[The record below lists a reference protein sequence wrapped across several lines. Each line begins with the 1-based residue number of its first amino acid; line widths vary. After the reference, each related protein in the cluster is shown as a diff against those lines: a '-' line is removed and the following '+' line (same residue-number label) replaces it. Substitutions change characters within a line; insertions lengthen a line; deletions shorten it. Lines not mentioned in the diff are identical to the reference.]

1 MRSFDFSPLYRS
13 AIGFDRMASILDNLN
28 RAEQNQPSY
37 PPYNIELTGEDKYR
51 ITMAVAGF
59 DRTEISIEVNQNNLT
74 VSANK
79 TAEDQPRTYLHQGI
93 AARSFERRFQL
104 ADHVQVQSANYE
116 NGLLHIDL
124 QRIIPDAMKP
134 RTIPIGSHSA
144 QEKLTHANTSD
155 AANSESSGAT
165 VAA

>member
-1 MRSFDFSPLYRS
+1 MRNLNFAPLYRS
-13 AIGFDRMASILDNLN
+13 AIGFDRMANLLDTLS
-28 RAEQNQPSY
+28 RSEQNQPSY
-37 PPYNIELTGEDKYR
+37 PPYNIELTGEDQYR

-59 DRTEISIEVNQNNLT
+59 DRTEINVEIHQNQLT

-79 TAEDQPRTYLHQGI
+79 TAEKDVRTYLHQGI

-124 QRIIPDAMKP
+124 QQLIPEAMKP
-134 RTIPIGSHSA
+134 RTIPIGVAVGQDVLKHAASA
-144 QEKLTHANTSD
+144 ANTENL
-155 AANSESSGAT
+155 AA
-165 VAA
+165 

>member
-1 MRSFDFSPLYRS
+1 MRNFDFSPLYRS
-13 AIGFDRMASILDNLN
+13 AIGFDRMANILDNLN
-28 RAEQNQPSY
+28 RAEQTQPSY

-59 DRTEISIEVNQNNLT
+59 ERSEINIEVNQNYLT

-79 TAEDQPRTYLHQGI
+79 GADDQQRTYLHQGI

-116 NGLLHIDL
+116 NGLLHVDL

-134 RTIPIGSHSA
+134 RTIPIGNGVV
-144 QEKLTHANTSD
+144 QDKLTQVTPSA
-155 AANSESSGAT
+155 AANAENSAST

>member
-1 MRSFDFSPLYRS
+1 MRSFDFSPFYRS
-13 AIGFDRMASILDNLN
+13 AIGFDRMANILDNLN

-59 DRTEISIEVNQNNLT
+59 DRTEINIEVNQNNLA
-74 VSANK
+74 VSGNK
-79 TAEDQPRTYLHQGI
+79 AAEDKTRTYLHQGI

-116 NGLLHIDL
+116 NGLLHIEL
-124 QRIIPDAMKP
+124 QRIIPEAMKP
-134 RTIPIGSHSA
+134 RSIPIGNGVDK
-144 QEKLTHANTSD
+144 EKLIETENSAN
-155 AANSESSGAT
+155 AA
-165 VAA
+165 

>member
-1 MRSFDFSPLYRS
+1 MRNFDFSPLYRS
-13 AIGFDRMASILDNLN
+13 AIGFDRMANLLDNIS

-59 DRTEISIEVNQNNLT
+59 DRSEIQLEVNQNHLT
-74 VSANK
+74 VSASK
-79 TAEDQPRTYLHQGI
+79 PQEQEARTYLHQGI

-104 ADHVQVQSANYE
+104 ADHVQVKTAHYE

-124 QRIIPDAMKP
+124 QRVIPEAMKP
-134 RTIPIGSHSA
+134 RQIPIGVTAAAHVGHQATAGDSA
-144 QEKLTHANTSD
+144 NED
-155 AANSESSGAT
+155 
-165 VAA
+165 VAAA